1 VKIRTERWWHG
12 EPMKSEY
19 SKDLNRAIH
28 NKHHIVV
35 FLKDN
40 KNILG
45 IPEDCTDPTRIK
57 IRDEN
62 GGVTWVPITEVK
74 HLSVVVEFSTVG
86 PRESDRG
93 GKCVHCG
100 LELYFET
107 QSDDF
112 LEYCDDCVKLLGFDE
127 NT

>member
-1 VKIRTERWWHG
+1 
-12 EPMKSEY
+12 MKSEW
-19 SKDLNRAIH
+19 SKDLKRAIH

-45 IPEDCTDPTRIK
+45 IPEESIDPTRIK
-57 IRDEN
+57 IRTEN
-62 GGVTWVPITEVK
+62 IGVTWVPITEVK
-74 HLSVVVEFSTVG
+74 HLSVVVEFSTVW
-86 PRESDRG
+86 ESNRG

-100 LELYFET
+100 LELYAET
-107 QSDDF
+107 QSEDY
-112 LEYCDDCVKLLGFDE
+112 LEYCDYCVKLLGLDD